1 MDKIQGDESD
11 QNHAL
16 FPMREFRV
24 VLLVL
29 FLTKPRIGDKIY
41 YCLILSDMILEMV
54 VMATQLPPNCLL
66 VLLLQK
72 I

>member
-1 MDKIQGDESD
+1 MDNIQGDESD

-16 FPMREFRV
+16 FPMRESRV

-41 YCLILSDMILEMV
+41 YRLILSDMILELV